1 MTRRYRA
8 FASISQEQ
16 GSSDKKILF
25 DESYSVLYAGGEEL
39 SSA

>member
-1 MTRRYRA
+1 MTGYRA

-25 DESYSVLYAGGEEL
+25 DESYLLLCTGGEAP
-39 SSA
+39 SFA